1 MAQSAASSHLFL
13 PLYECK
19 RFLTELLQDPAD
31 YQTLTESFAGRVI
44 SQLAFGDMKY
54 HDEISTHA
62 HALLSAISPS
72 NHLTNIIPQLKLLP
86 SWLSPWKNAEG
97 ARHQREREFFL
108 KLHSE
113 VNDKVEGG
121 VALSSF
127 MRTFLET
134 KHGSGMSDEEGAY
147 VIGMLGLAG
156 LLTTASALMT
166 YILAMCL
173 YPKWQTA
180 LQQEIDAVTGDRM
193 PETSDAPKLPIL
205 RAVIKETIRWRP
217 VTPSS
222 MLHSRVLRAM
232 CSIDDHVTQASPM
245 SPSRTMFTT
254 GTLSLKAH
262 IFTPTNGTSYEP
274 KFIHL
279 QLRS

>member
-1 MAQSAASSHLFL
+1 MAQSTASSHLFL

-62 HALLSAISPS
+62 HALLGAISPS
-72 NHLTNIIPQLKLLP
+72 NHLINIMPQLKLLP

-134 KHGSGMSDEEGAY
+134 KHGSGLSDDEAAY

-217 VTPSS
+217 VIPSS

-232 CSIDDHVTQASPM
+232 CTIDDHVTQASPV

-254 GTLSLKAH
+254 GTLSLKGH
-262 IFTPTNGTSYEP
+262 IFTPTNGNSYEP

-279 QLRS
+279 QPRS

>member
-1 MAQSAASSHLFL
+1 MTQSAASSHLFL

-62 HALLSAISPS
+62 HALLSTISPS
-72 NHLTNIIPQLKLLP
+72 NNLINIIPQLKLLP

-217 VTPSS
+217 VIPSS

-232 CSIDDHVTQASPM
+232 CSIDDHVTQASPV

-254 GTLSLKAH
+254 GTLSLKGH